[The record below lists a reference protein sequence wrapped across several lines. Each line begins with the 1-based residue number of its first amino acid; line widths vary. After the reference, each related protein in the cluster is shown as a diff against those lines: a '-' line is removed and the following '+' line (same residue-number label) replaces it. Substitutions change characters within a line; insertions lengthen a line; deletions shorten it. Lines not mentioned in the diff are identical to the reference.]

1 MGHLPRLIASFLA
14 LGVLKQV
21 MPLERLAKRAWQPPR
36 PNSSHRPRAEIVG
49 RVLQA
54 GRWCG
59 LPDRDCVQRSL
70 LLFRELSRHGFRP
83 VLIMGL
89 RKEGER
95 VTGHAW
101 VEVDGAPVAE
111 PAEAVAVF
119 TTIARF
125 GDGGALLSVDGAGAV
140 KASA

>member
-1 MGHLPRLIASFLA
+1 MMHLPRLVAGFVALA
-14 LGVLKQV
+14 VLKQIV
-21 MPLERLAKRAWQPPR
+21 PLARLSTWVWQAPR
-36 PNSSHRPRAEIVG
+36 PRGTRRQRAEIVG

-70 LLFRELSRHGFRP
+70 LLFRELSRHGFSP
-83 VLIMGL
+83 VLVMGL
-89 RKEGER
+89 RKDDAG

-111 PAEAVAVF
+111 PAEALAVF

-125 GDGGALLSVDGAGAV
+125 GDGGALLSSDGADAV